1 MLQNYLHKA
10 LLVAFMLLLNLPN
23 VDGSID
29 TQSEISQFLQQQG
42 REFSKNHI
50 VKEHH
55 EAFIELELEEELDDK
70 NKNNSYT
77 SQETVFKGFIPYKEF
92 LNQVKSIESV
102 SEKKHLKL
110 PLFIVFQNFR
120 L

>member
-10 LLVAFMLLLNLPN
+10 FLVAFMILLNLPN
-23 VDGSID
+23 ADGSVD
-29 TQSEISQFLQQQG
+29 MQSEISQFLLQKERG
-42 REFSKNHI
+42 FSKNHVI
-50 VKEHH
+50 KEHH
-55 EAFIELELEEELDDK
+55 EALIELELEEELDDK
-70 NKNNSYT
+70 NENNSFT
-77 SQETVFKGFIPYKEF
+77 SQEETFKGFIPFKVF